1 MRAQIANPNPRTKRT
16 RPSPARHGS
25 VSRPWPR
32 KAPKRIKRIAAT
44 TITALIRSSRD
55 HATRPLFLFGE
66 KAATS
71 QYSQNA
77 AHPTAKT
84 SSTALI
90 DAHGSTAPRYAKRAS
105 QMDGDARLAGPGFK

>member
-1 MRAQIANPNPRTKRT
+1 M
-16 RPSPARHGS
+16 PARHGS
-25 VSRPWPR
+25 VLRPWPR
-32 KAPKRIKRIAAT
+32 NAPKRTKTITTT

-55 HATRPLFLFGE
+55 HGTRPLFIE

-90 DAHGSTAPRYAKRAS
+90 ATHTST
-105 QMDGDARLAGPGFK
+105 

>member
-1 MRAQIANPNPRTKRT
+1 MRAQIANPNPRAKRI
-16 RPSPARHGS
+16 RPRPARHGS
-25 VSRPWPR
+25 VLRPWSR

-55 HATRPLFLFGE
+55 HATRPLFTE

-90 DAHGSTAPRYAKRAS
+90 VAHSVRSLVEFVKQFGGKRRYYAE
-105 QMDGDARLAGPGFK
+105 PGIP